1 MRVKDRLK
9 SVLGKRLS
17 ADLME
22 KLTEYCLLEQEETV
36 SLRDSELIA
45 MPGTSWAEVADGGR
59 RELWKRTLD
68 RIGEPD
74 ILLLEFG
81 VFKGDSIRE
90 LVQLNRSERS
100 LFYGF
105 DSFEGL
111 PEVWRGTSKEQFSTG
126 GQLPEIADPRVR
138 FVKGWFRD
146 SLPPLMH
153 ELEALAKG
161 RTLIVHFDADLYSS
175 TLYLLF
181 ELARRFDSYHFIF
194 DEYGG
199 HEVRALYNF
208 IQATGAECDFFYHV
222 KWEGLPT
229 AVSGHL
235 RMPERTSDAGGGSG
249 FW

>member
-1 MRVKDRLK
+1 VRLK
-9 SVLGKRLS
+9 DKLKGLLGRRLS

-22 KLTEYCLLEQEETV
+22 KLTEYSLLQREDSV
-36 SLRDSELIA
+36 SLKGSQLVS
-45 MPGTSWAEVADGGR
+45 MPGTSWSEVADAGR
-59 RELWKRTLD
+59 RELWKRTLE
-68 RIGEPD
+68 RIGSSD

-81 VFKGDSIRE
+81 VFRGESMRE
-90 LVQLNRSERS
+90 LVQLNRSANSR
-100 LFYGF
+100 FYGF

-126 GQLPEIADPRVR
+126 GQVPDIDDPRLR
-138 FVKGWFRD
+138 FVRGWFRD
-146 SLPPLMH
+146 SLPPLMD
-153 ELEALAKG
+153 ELAALAAG
-161 RTLIVHFDADLYSS
+161 RALIVHFDADLYSS

-208 IQATGAECDFFYHV
+208 MQATGATCDFYHHV
-222 KWEGLPT
+222 EWQGLPT

-235 RMPERTSDAGGGSG
+235 KLPPRG
-249 FW
+249 